1 MIILGINAYH
11 GDAAAAIFRD
21 GELVTAVEEER
32 FTRVKHTAGFPC
44 HAIRYCLEAAGVR
57 PEDLDHVAIPRKRS
71 AHMLNK
77 ALWAI
82 RLPHMALGRTRV
94 WRRFGD
100 IRETLADCLGT
111 SPDRLR
117 AQLHFVEHH
126 VAHAASSFYSSP
138 FKDAAIL
145 SLDGLGDFAS
155 MLWGTAKGR
164 DMNVEGSV
172 LFPHSLGLYYTA
184 ITQYLGFWKY
194 GDEYKVMGLAS
205 YGEPSYKEVFDRIV
219 RPGRGVG
226 FSLDLGYFIHHKQG
240 PEMSWGEGEPKQGR
254 LFSERLERELGPA
267 REPGSSVEKH
277 HEDVAATL
285 QWRLEEAVFDLANRL
300 YDRTRAANLCYAG
313 GVAFNCVANGKLFDR
328 TPFKEVYVHPA
339 AGDSGLA
346 VGASLY
352 VYHQVLGNPRRF
364 TMNHASWGPEYPTDR
379 IRDALDRAGLTAR
392 DLGGARLVEETASRI
407 ADGMIVG
414 WYQGRCEWGP
424 RALGNR
430 SIVADPRRPDM
441 KDILNGRIKHREP
454 FRPFAPSV
462 LEEATGDWFERDYP
476 SPFMLMA
483 YPVIPEKRDLIPAT
497 THVDGTAR
505 LQTVNRDHSPD
516 YWELI
521 NAFGK
526 ATGVPV
532 LLNTS
537 LNENEPI
544 VNTPEEAIE
553 CFLRTKMDVLAIGP
567 YLVERNGERT
577 TQKKERQ
584 MRST

>member
-32 FTRVKHTAGFPC
+32 FTRVKHSAGFPR
-44 HAIRYCLEAAGVR
+44 HAIRYCLDAAGIR

-82 RLPHMALGRTRV
+82 RLPHMALGRTKV

-117 AQLHFVEHH
+117 AELHFVEHH

-138 FKDAAIL
+138 FEDAAIL

-205 YGEPSYKEVFDRIV
+205 YGEPNYKEVFDRIV
-219 RPGRGVG
+219 RPGRGVS
-226 FSLDLGYFIHHKQG
+226 FSLDLGYFVHHKRG

-267 REPGSSVEKH
+267 REPGSPVEKH

-328 TPFKEVYVHPA
+328 TPFKEVYVHSA

-352 VYHQVLGNPRRF
+352 VYHQVLGNPRSF
-364 TMNHASWGPEYPTDR
+364 TMSHASWGPEYPADR
-379 IRDALDRAGLTAR
+379 IRDALDRAGLSAR
-392 DLGGARLVEETASRI
+392 DLGGARLAEETASRI
-407 ADGMIVG
+407 ADGMVVG

-430 SIVADPRRPDM
+430 SIVADPRSPDM

-483 YPVIPEKRDLIPAT
+483 YPVIPEKRRLIPAT

-526 ATGVPV
+526 ATGVPI

-553 CFLRTKMDVLAIGP
+553 VFLRTKMDVLAIGP

-577 TQKKERQ
+577 TQKKESQ